1 MRHGDTKRILPG
13 LERVPCNLGLWN
25 RTKFR
30 PQPSCRRRDGPDKP
44 LELESETNPCW
55 TYRADCARPSIRA
68 LTSSNSHTNAALFL
82 PDTVAASISVP
93 NNMTVARSAL
103 HGRQNL
109 SILPG
114 RSKSSVTRPHTLQ
127 WPLKACSVISIW
139 NDSALPFPECQVP
152 ILQRV
157 ESDSP
162 GTQGLPSHRGIVR
175 NDKSESPDRF
185 IRKV

>member
-1 MRHGDTKRILPG
+1 MWQELRFLWESRVNIKKQPERNLCPRPRTQPSAVEEVA
-13 LERVPCNLGLWN
+13 LERMPCNLGLWN

-30 PQPSCRRRDGPDKP
+30 PQPSCRRRDGLDKP

-68 LTSSNSHTNAALFL
+68 LTSSHSHTNAALFL

-93 NNMTVARSAL
+93 SNMTVARSAL

-109 SILPG
+109 PILPG

-127 WPLKACSVISIW
+127 S
-139 NDSALPFPECQVP
+139 
-152 ILQRV
+152 
-157 ESDSP
+157 
-162 GTQGLPSHRGIVR
+162 
-175 NDKSESPDRF
+175 
-185 IRKV
+185 